1 MVKKIRKVLVF
12 SSKEWHWFAKCWGL
26 TKREVEVVRLMCQG
40 WDSKKIAQGLNIKHN
55 TARAHLSNIYKRMGV
70 HSKLDVVMAL
80 LERLPNISK

>member
-40 WDSKKIAQGLNIKHN
+40 WDSKKIARGLNIKHN